1 MYVSTNTDFC
11 TFQIRSFYRTIE
23 PMGKIAKNFLYK
35 RKKRILILLY
45 FAIYLIFFYLIEHV
59 WTNRHYHV
67 LDLPF
72 DHMIPFIPVFVLPYY
87 LWFVYHVWA
96 LLPPFI
102 DDEPDDY
109 YRTAF
114 ALFSGMTVFIVVSII
129 FPSEQALRPTS
140 LGTDIFSKMVGA
152 IYAADTPTNI
162 MPSIHV
168 YNALIANTAICRR
181 SERMGRTWESALSS
195 ILCTLIILA
204 TVFIKQHTIVDLIGA
219 AVMYGVFYVVFFK
232 KFRLPAWL
240 KEK

>member
-1 MYVSTNTDFC
+1 MYASTKTAYC
-11 TFQIRSFYRTIE
+11 TFQIRSFYRTIKC
-23 PMGKIAKNFLYK
+23 MGKIAKNFLNK
-35 RKKRILILLY
+35 RKKRILVLLY
-45 FAIYLIFFYLIEHV
+45 FVVYLIFFYLIEHV
-59 WTNRHYHV
+59 WTDRSYHI

-72 DHMIPFIPVFVLPYY
+72 DHMIPFLPVFVIPYY

-96 LLPPFI
+96 LLPPFL
-102 DDEPDDY
+102 DDEPEEY

-129 FPSEQALRPTS
+129 FPNEQALRPAT
-140 LGTDIFSKMVGA
+140 LGNYIFSKMVGA

-181 SERMGRTWESALSS
+181 SERKGRTWEAVLSCVV
-195 ILCTLIILA
+195 CTLIILA
-204 TVFIKQHTIVDLIGA
+204 TVFIKQHTIADLIGA
-219 AVMYGVFYVVFFK
+219 AVMYAVFYFVFFK

-240 KEK
+240 CED

>member
-45 FAIYLIFFYLIEHV
+45 FAIYLFFFYLIEHV

-114 ALFSGMTVFIVVSII
+114 ALFSGMTVFMRRILSAKSFVS
-129 FPSEQALRPTS
+129 
-140 LGTDIFSKMVGA
+140 
-152 IYAADTPTNI
+152 
-162 MPSIHV
+162 
-168 YNALIANTAICRR
+168 
-181 SERMGRTWESALSS
+181 
-195 ILCTLIILA
+195 
-204 TVFIKQHTIVDLIGA
+204 
-219 AVMYGVFYVVFFK
+219 
-232 KFRLPAWL
+232 
-240 KEK
+240 